1 MTSNE
6 KEKMLRGE
14 PYRWTDEVLT
24 AEREHARHFFQQLN
38 QSPPNDRDTY
48 HEIREQLFPNAAD
61 DFWVE
66 PPFYCDYGYNI
77 HTGTNV
83 FFNFNCVML
92 DACAVTIG
100 SNVMIGPNVQIYTAT
115 HPLPASQRRAGVEF
129 GIPVTIGDDCWLGG
143 GVIICPG
150 VSIGNGCVIGA
161 GAVVT
166 KDIPEGMIAAG
177 NPARVIKKAPAA

>member
-61 DFWVE
+61 DFWVSRR
-66 PPFYCDYGYNI
+66 FTAI
-77 HTGTNV
+77 
-83 FFNFNCVML
+83 
-92 DACAVTIG
+92 
-100 SNVMIGPNVQIYTAT
+100 TAT
-115 HPLPASQRRAGVEF
+115 TSTLVPTSS
-129 GIPVTIGDDCWLGG
+129 
-143 GVIICPG
+143 
-150 VSIGNGCVIGA
+150 SIS
-161 GAVVT
+161 
-166 KDIPEGMIAAG
+166 IA
-177 NPARVIKKAPAA
+177 